1 MTNFC
6 DGIATNHQK
15 IIKNANAYA
24 EGAEHRLA
32 DTAANNPITDNPHEA
47 NSEAN
52 ASWDQGWNDANGG
65 TMQPCVAGYNE
76 RVAP

>member
-1 MTNFC
+1 MATLC

-15 IIKNANAYA
+15 QLNNVRAYA

-32 DTAANNPITDNPHEA
+32 DTALNNPITDNPHVA
-47 NSEAN
+47 GSEAR
-52 ASWDQGWNDANGG
+52 ASWDEGWNDANSG
-65 TMQPCVAGYNE
+65 TIEPCVASPN